1 MQGKSLT
8 QISLPIKVFDSKSLL
23 EKVALFMKTA
33 PFYLDMAADIPQT
46 NEEQAFAR
54 FKLVVGYAISIR

>member
-1 MQGKSLT
+1 
-8 QISLPIKVFDSKSLL
+8 
-23 EKVALFMKTA
+23 MKTA

-46 NEEQAFAR
+46 NHDQALSR

>member
-8 QISLPIKVFDSKSLL
+8 QISLPIKIFDSKSLL

-33 PFYLDMAADIPQT
+33 PFYLDMAAEIPQT
-46 NEEQAFAR
+46 NYESALAR